1 MNRYLR
7 SALLGLMWAAVA
19 AYVVWA
25 GASARRVRMA
35 KRVGGL
41 EIEVV
46 DSSSQGHLVSAA
58 MVRGW
63 ISQSGIETIGT
74 AVDAVDLTGIERLI
88 ARNGFVDE
96 VAAYVSYDGV
106 LHVAISQR
114 KPLLRLL
121 TDGLNA
127 YVTPEG
133 YVFAAPRASSLYV
146 PVVTGSYRPP
156 LTGLD
161 FEVTRPDHNSYYDA
175 VANSMLDASAMPD
188 VIILSS
194 DYLALYASQGLLW
207 DMTDAWNNSAT
218 KSSGRLISDAEK
230 IMKANYVRG
239 VDGEKSLYGFVP
251 ARGNGCVTYV
261 KEAWATQAGYSKADL
276 TSKQLSYD
284 EFYTMLKKMKEARG
298 VDYVISAPGFY
309 SKEAPYTNYL
319 PEFYQNA
326 QLTFYYDQ
334 AKGEYVDGFSQ
345 KEMKDALQRIQNAVN
360 DGLIN
365 KETSTKTTQTARN
378 DFKSSDPKTESGVF
392 TYWAGQWAE
401 TLRGY
406 LKTAG
411 LDDSIIPMLPIKELG
426 SYAERLAP
434 SWCITSHAA
443 ETGKAEGIFK
453 YFIDTMLDG
462 GDIQTLWE
470 YGPKGYYY
478 EEQADGSF
486 KFLPKKTNAKTLYS
500 KAHLDCNLV
509 LANFVSGKDPGKDEQ
524 PENVTSCSDMF
535 FEHSTLVDSPA
546 MTEEVGKLVGDIN
559 TERYT
564 VIDNVARGEWT
575 VDQGMQEYTK
585 TVGSKVEAALK
596 SLNTQFAGKN

>member
-1 MNRYLR
+1 MR
-7 SALLGLMWAAVA
+7 
-19 AYVVWA
+19 
-25 GASARRVRMA
+25 
-35 KRVGGL
+35 K
-41 EIEVV
+41 
-46 DSSSQGHLVSAA
+46 
-58 MVRGW
+58 
-63 ISQSGIETIGT
+63 TIKKLT
-74 AVDAVDLTGIERLI
+74 AVGLTLTSVMGLVACGNNNASNNTKETVDWASVEKPEHFTVM
-88 ARNGFVDE
+88 VD
-96 VAAYVSYDGV
+96 G
-106 LHVAISQR
+106 
-114 KPLLRLL
+114 
-121 TDGLNA
+121 T
-127 YVTPEG
+127 
-133 YVFAAPRASSLYV
+133 V
-146 PVVTGSYRPP
+146 PTLEEWGEKFDEQLKS

-161 FEVTRPDHNSYYDA
+161 FEITRPDHNSYYDA

-239 VDGEKSLYGFVP
+239 VDGEKALYGFVP

-326 QLTFYYDQ
+326 QFTFYYDQ

-360 DGLIN
+360 DGIIN

-411 LDDSIIPMLPIKELG
+411 LDDSMIPLLPIKELG

-462 GDIQTLWE
+462 GDIQIAWQ
-470 YGPKGYYY
+470 YGAKGTHWDDKAETVTVYNSKGEVDEKKTKTY
-478 EEQADGSF
+478 EEGVF
-486 KFLPKKTNAKTLYS
+486 HFLPTPEDNTKLMS
-500 KAHLDCNLV
+500 KNHIDKS
-509 LANFVSGKDPGKDEQ
+509 LAIATFGDNTDPGNKSVD
-524 PENVTSCSDMF
+524 PLITENYAMF
-535 FEHSTLVDSPA
+535 NANSKLETPLWN
-546 MTEEVGKLVGDIN
+546 TEVLSNNISDIN
-559 TERYT
+559 TKRLE
-564 VIDNVARGEWT
+564 VVSQVVLGE
-575 VDQGMQEYTK
+575 K
-585 TVGSKVEAALK
+585 TYDEAMADYKKQVGAKCDAVVE
-596 SLNTQFAGKN
+596 SLNETLKK

>member
-1 MNRYLR
+1 MR
-7 SALLGLMWAAVA
+7 
-19 AYVVWA
+19 
-25 GASARRVRMA
+25 
-35 KRVGGL
+35 K
-41 EIEVV
+41 
-46 DSSSQGHLVSAA
+46 
-58 MVRGW
+58 
-63 ISQSGIETIGT
+63 TIKKLT
-74 AVDAVDLTGIERLI
+74 AVGLTLTSVMGLVACGNNNASNNTKETVDWASVEKPGHFTIM
-88 ARNGFVDE
+88 VD
-96 VAAYVSYDGV
+96 G
-106 LHVAISQR
+106 
-114 KPLLRLL
+114 
-121 TDGLNA
+121 T
-127 YVTPEG
+127 
-133 YVFAAPRASSLYV
+133 V
-146 PVVTGSYRPP
+146 PTLEEWGEKFDEQLMS

-161 FEVTRPDHNSYYDA
+161 FEITRPDHNSYYDA

-230 IMKANYVRG
+230 IMQANYVRG
-239 VDGEKSLYGFVP
+239 VDGEKALYGFVP
-251 ARGNGCVTYV
+251 
-261 KEAWATQAGYSKADL
+261 
-276 TSKQLSYD
+276 
-284 EFYTMLKKMKEARG
+284 
-298 VDYVISAPGFY
+298 
-309 SKEAPYTNYL
+309 
-319 PEFYQNA
+319 
-326 QLTFYYDQ
+326 
-334 AKGEYVDGFSQ
+334 
-345 KEMKDALQRIQNAVN
+345 ALQRIQNAVN
-360 DGLIN
+360 DCLIN

-392 TYWAGQWAE
+392 TYWAGQWAD

-411 LDDSIIPMLPIKELG
+411 LDDSIIPILPIKELG

-486 KFLPKKTNAKTLYS
+486 KFLGKKTNPKTLYA

-509 LANFVSGKDPGKDEQ
+509 LANFTNGKDPGKAEQ

-585 TVGSKVEAALK
+585 TVGSKVDAALK